1 MTTSASDN
9 APGSASDRASDH
21 ASARSGPIR
30 ILLADDQ
37 DDIRS
42 GFRLILGSQPDMT
55 VVGEAADGLAAVA
68 LARELRPDLVVAD
81 IRMPGLDGLEVTRRL
96 TGPGVPD
103 PVPVLIVTTFDHDD
117 QVRTALRDGAC
128 GFLLKRSGPG
138 LLIEGV
144 RAAMSGD
151 VLISPQLTVRLLG
164 SPVSPPPPAGAPGAP
179 TSGGPRE
186 EGPLTAREAE
196 IVALVADGLT
206 NAEIATALFIAP
218 GTVKTHVANAQAKLG
233 VRNRVG
239 LAAWH
244 FDRA

>member
-1 MTTSASDN
+1 MTTG
-9 APGSASDRASDH
+9 PTT
-21 ASARSGPIR
+21 SGPTTTGPTR

-96 TGPGVPD
+96 AGPEVAD
-103 PVPVLIVTTFDHDD
+103 PVRVLIVTTFDHDD

-151 VLISPQLTVRLLG
+151 VLISPQLTVRLLQ
-164 SPVSPPPPAGAPGAP
+164 PPANAPVPGR
-179 TSGGPRE
+179 PRTDS
-186 EGPLTAREAE
+186 PLTPREAE
-196 IVALVADGLT
+196 IVRLVAEGLT
-206 NAEIATALFIAP
+206 NAEIGTALFISA
-218 GTVKTHVANAQAKLG
+218 GTVKTHMANVQAKLG
-233 VRNRVG
+233 VRNRVAM
-239 LAAWH
+239 AAWH
-244 FDRA
+244 FDRPAHPSS